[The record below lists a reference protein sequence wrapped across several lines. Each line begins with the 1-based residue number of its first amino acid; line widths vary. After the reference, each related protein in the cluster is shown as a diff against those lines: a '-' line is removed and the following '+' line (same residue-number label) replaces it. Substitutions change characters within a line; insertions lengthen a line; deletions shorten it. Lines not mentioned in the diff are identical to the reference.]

1 MAKYASLIVWVD
13 WEDHST
19 LLYRSWFDHFARW
32 NSPTYFCPTAEISQS
47 KFHLPPQFLHP
58 CKFYSSKSISSPH
71 LTQSNSFREPKR
83 FASFYRCCRYYSLL
97 QKEQS
102 MGKKQQ
108 ESDKFLYYSSLS
120 ESTVESSIRPWIP
133 CTPINVLEGEGGGE
147 EENPVHPIQQDK
159 QKVPATSYLTPSPR

>member
-1 MAKYASLIVWVD
+1 MD

-19 LLYRSWFDHFARW
+19 LLYRSWFDHFAGW

-47 KFHLPPQFLHP
+47 KFHLPAQFLHP

-108 ESDKFLYYSSLS
+108 ERDKISLLFITVWINSSVVHTS
-120 ESTVESSIRPWIP
+120 MGGGGGRK
-133 CTPINVLEGEGGGE
+133 GEGTRRTQFSRI
-147 EENPVHPIQQDK
+147 NRRSQPLLILHRLQDRTFWPLRY
-159 QKVPATSYLTPSPR
+159 Q

>member
-1 MAKYASLIVWVD
+1 MLEHNNVEKVEMAKYASMIVWVD

-19 LLYRSWFDHFARW
+19 LLYRSWFDHFAGW

-47 KFHLPPQFLHP
+47 KFHLPAQFLDP

-108 ESDKFLYYSSLS
+108 ESDKISLLFII
-120 ESTVESSIRPWIP
+120 SIRPWIP
-133 CTPINVLEGEGGGE
+133 CTPINVLEGGGGIGE
-147 EENPVHPIQQDK
+147 EENPIQ
-159 QKVPATSYLTPSPR
+159 

>member
-1 MAKYASLIVWVD
+1 MLTKAMLTMAKYASLIVWVD

-19 LLYRSWFDHFARW
+19 LLYRSWFDHFAGW

-47 KFHLPPQFLHP
+47 KFHLPAQFLHT

-108 ESDKFLYYSSLS
+108 ERDKISLLFITVWINSSVVHTS
-120 ESTVESSIRPWIP
+120 M
-133 CTPINVLEGEGGGE
+133 GGGGGE
-147 EENPVHPIQQDK
+147 RERGRGE
-159 QKVPATSYLTPSPR
+159 PSSAG